1 MDKYRI
7 VLFVHILTLMVA
19 AGATAVIK
27 VALSRRARARTVR
40 EMLDWH
46 TVLMKSSII
55 FPICLAAFVLTGGYM
70 LSISHMQI
78 WSNGFIVAGL
88 AAVAALLISGTILG
102 TKGKALMK
110 MLEALAEKGPDQPA
124 PKLSGPAYLALLPF
138 FNTGLV
144 VGVAYDMVTKPT
156 SIPTALTIL
165 AVGAGLGAL
174 LGKRVT
180 APAPAPLPAAEG

>member
-1 MDKYRI
+1 MDRYRI
-7 VLFVHILTLMVA
+7 VLFVHVLTLMVA

-27 VALSRRARARTVR
+27 IALSRRAGARTVG

-46 TVLMKSSII
+46 TVLMKTSII

-70 LSISHMQI
+70 LSISHIQI

-88 AAVAALLISGTILG
+88 AAVAVLLINGIVLG

-110 MLEALAEKGPDQPA
+110 TLQALAATGADQPA
-124 PKLSGPAYLALLPF
+124 PKPSEPAYLALLPF

-144 VGVAYDMVTKPT
+144 VGVLYDMVMKPT
-156 SIPTALTIL
+156 SIPTALTVL
-165 AVGAGLGAL
+165 AIGAALGAL
-174 LGKRVT
+174 LGRRVT
-180 APAPAPLPAAEG
+180 RTASDSVVAAES